1 MEFLKEGIL
10 ILLIEGIILTTMQI
24 HITATMQSTDRT
36 LILKCVLAYMYV
48 DNHIHVVHTSKF
60 LGILITSIYFGLD

>member
-48 DNHIHVVHTSKF
+48 DNHI
-60 LGILITSIYFGLD
+60 